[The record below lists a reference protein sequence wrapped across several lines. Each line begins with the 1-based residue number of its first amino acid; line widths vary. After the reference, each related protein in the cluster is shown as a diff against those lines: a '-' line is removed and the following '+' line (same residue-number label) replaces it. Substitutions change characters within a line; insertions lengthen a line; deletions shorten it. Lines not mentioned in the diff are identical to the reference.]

1 MKALFCTDGSE
12 ISFCALNNLSSLTKN
27 IIVDVLCVID
37 WHFYPMYMSYP
48 EPDYN
53 NTYEEIATN
62 ILALAKEEI
71 IQKVTETI

>member
-12 ISFCALNNLSSLTKN
+12 ISFYALTNLSSFNTN
-27 IIVDVLCVID
+27 ITIDILCVID

-53 NTYEEIATN
+53 NTYEEIVEAAD
-62 ILALAKEEI
+62 IISDAIRSLKVAL
-71 IQKVTETI
+71 